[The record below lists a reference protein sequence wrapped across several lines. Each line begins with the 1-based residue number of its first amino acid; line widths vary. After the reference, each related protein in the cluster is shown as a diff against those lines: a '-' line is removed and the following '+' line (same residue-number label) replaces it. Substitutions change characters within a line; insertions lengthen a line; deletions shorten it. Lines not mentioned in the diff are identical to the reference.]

1 MDISVTLL
9 ALRESHALLMF
20 QKAASP
26 LYSLATKSGKLP
38 EFRIVFRGR
47 QVIKVRDLEGWQWC

>member
-9 ALRESHALLMF
+9 ALRESQALLMF

-47 QVIKVRDLEGWQWC
+47 QAIELRDL